1 MGLGRPCLLLLRH
14 GETEWNRAGRLQGR
28 DDSPLT
34 SAGLGQAG
42 DLARACTDLGVTRVI
57 TSPLGRAKTTAEIIA
72 AACGVAIALREG
84 LAEMSF
90 GMCAG
95 LTLDQVRARFPELFD
110 ARNRD
115 RWHHRWPQGEGYA
128 DVLPRVLAALAGDL
142 PLATTPP
149 SAIVAHQSV
158 NRALIHGLGACTEDE
173 AMASEQSADVM
184 MRLDADGAL
193 WHMRLI
199 RGECAAVW
207 SQGPPKRAAGWPEA
221 LRALRAV

>member
-34 SAGLGQAG
+34 ATGLAQAE
-42 DLARACTDLGVTRVI
+42 DLARACADLGVTRVI
-57 TSPLGRAKTTAEIIA
+57 TSPLGRAKTTAECIA

-95 LTLDQVRARFPELFD
+95 LTLDQVRARCPELFE
-110 ARNRD
+110 ARERD

-158 NRALIHGLGACTEDE
+158 NRALMHGLGACTEDE

-184 MRLDADGAL
+184 IRLDADGAL

-207 SQGPPKRAAGWPEA
+207 SHGPPKRAAGSVEA